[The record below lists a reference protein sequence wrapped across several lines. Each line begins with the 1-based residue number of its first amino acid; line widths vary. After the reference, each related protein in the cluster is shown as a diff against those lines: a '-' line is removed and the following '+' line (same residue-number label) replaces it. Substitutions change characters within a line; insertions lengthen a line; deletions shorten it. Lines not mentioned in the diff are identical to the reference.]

1 MEDAMKVTGQ
11 HPARSGEIS
20 QAKAREADGRKSQI
34 TGRSTE
40 NPVRVPDRP
49 SLTTTKVKD
58 AIRNE
63 PDVRADRVADVKR
76 RILDGSYQVDAERL
90 AKNAINTS
98 LREDLEKP

>member
-1 MEDAMKVTGQ
+1 MKVNGQNPTRTGELTQ
-11 HPARSGEIS
+11 G
-20 QAKAREADGRKSQI
+20 KARELDPRRGQI
-34 TGRSTE
+34 AGRSTE

-76 RILDGSYQVDAERL
+76 RLEDGTYAVDAEQL
-90 AKNAINTS
+90 AKNMINQS

>member
-11 HPARSGEIS
+11 NTQRPNDLA
-20 QAKAREADGRKSQI
+20 QAKAREAEGRKGQA

-40 NPVRVPDRP
+40 SSVRVSDRP
-49 SLTTTKVKD
+49 SLTTAKVKD

-76 RILDGSYQVDAERL
+76 RIQDGTYVVDDGVL
-90 AKNAINTS
+90 AKNLINAS

>member
-1 MEDAMKVTGQ
+1 MKVTGQ
-11 HPARSGEIS
+11 NPPRTGEVS
-20 QAKAREADGRKSQI
+20 QGKTREAEGRRSSVA
-34 TGRSTE
+34 GRSTQ

-63 PDVRADRVADVKR
+63 PDVRADKVADVKR
-76 RILDGSYQVDAERL
+76 RIHEGSCAVDAERL
-90 AKNAINTS
+90 AKNMINTS